1 MTRIMIVEDEPI
13 ISLDLEYT
21 LKSSGYEVCGI
32 FTSGESAI
40 ENIGSL
46 KPDLVLMDIALSGPM
61 KGIEAADIITKNFE
75 IPVIYLTAHSDKS
88 TVQAAKSSQPYGFI
102 NKPVSERDLYS
113 SVETAIQRFA
123 LEQKLKE
130 SEKLY
135 RTLIENALETILVIQ
150 DGKIVFKSP
159 SPRMLSGYDDE
170 EILSTP
176 FINFIHPEDRP
187 LIIEN
192 YRRRLSGE
200 VFQTSYNFRIITKSG
215 QTRRLEINS
224 SMITW
229 QNKPGLIIFLK
240 DVTDQIAAE
249 EALLKEQER
258 FKILTDSMPFG
269 IMILGSDAKIKY
281 VNPRFTEITGYE
293 SGELPDGGVWAVKAF
308 PDRYYRKMVLD
319 DYNNNLTG
327 GQPGA
332 NQSVKFEITC
342 KNGKIKT
349 ISFTRVQLENRENLI
364 TMEDITGQI
373 EAEKAYFE
381 STQKFTS
388 LFEKSHEG
396 IMIVDNDGTIIEI
409 NSAVEKITMMKRQ
422 DILWKPVWDVHL
434 SLMNWETRSGLDLES
449 YRKAV
454 ISALKNDDAP
464 WIGQITEV
472 SIFPPGGREKIM
484 QIMAFQIKT
493 GRGTMLGITMRDMT
507 ESRIIEKTLAE
518 KESTIEA
525 ILKSAPVGI
534 GFIRDRVL
542 ISANL
547 EMHRLLGYE
556 LNFLAGK
563 STRVLYPDEASYL
576 EAGKKIYENIAD
588 GTVEVDLKFVRGDG
602 RQINCRISLAAL
614 DPGDISRGLVASL
627 QKIPD

>member
-13 ISLDLEYT
+13 ISLDIEYM
-21 LKSSGYEVCGI
+21 LKSSGYEVCGV
-32 FTSGESAI
+32 FSSGESAI
-40 ENIGSL
+40 ENAASL

-61 KGIEAADIITKNFE
+61 KGIEAADIIRKKFE

-113 SVETAIQRFA
+113 SVETAIQRFI
-123 LEQKLKE
+123 LERKLKE

-135 RTLIENALETILVIQ
+135 RTLIENALETIMVVQ

-159 SPRMLSGYDDE
+159 SPRMLSGYDNDE
-170 EILSTP
+170 LLSTP
-176 FINFIHPEDRP
+176 FINFIHPEDRA
-187 LIIEN
+187 LIVEN
-192 YRRRLSGE
+192 YRRRISGE
-200 VFQTSYNFRIITKSG
+200 VFETRYSFRVIAKSG
-215 QTRRLEINS
+215 ETRWLEINS

-249 EALLKEQER
+249 KALLKEQKK
-258 FKILTDSMPFG
+258 FKLLTDNMPFG
-269 IMILGSDAKIKY
+269 IMIIGPDISIRY
-281 VNPRFTEITGYE
+281 VNPKFTEITGY
-293 SGELPDGGVWAVKAF
+293 
-308 PDRYYRKMVLD
+308 VLD
-319 DYNNNLTG
+319 DIPEGITWSKKAYPDADYRKIVMDDFLENMKSDS
-327 GQPGA
+327 PGEKPPA
-332 NQSVKFEITC
+332 IFEITR
-342 KNGKIKT
+342 KDGRKKT
-349 ISFTRVQLENRENLI
+349 VRFTRVQLEDGDSLI
-364 TMEDITGQI
+364 TFDDITGQI
-373 EAEKAYFE
+373 EAERAYFD
-381 STQKFTS
+381 SSQKFTA
-388 LFEKSHEG
+388 LFEKSNEG
-396 IMIVDNDGTIIEI
+396 IMIVDNDGRILEI
-409 NSAVEKITMMKRQ
+409 NSAVEKITMMKRP
-422 DILWKPVWDVHL
+422 DILGKTVWDVHFP
-434 SLMNWETRSGLDLES
+434 LMNLETRSGLDVDS

-472 SIFPPGGREKIM
+472 SIFPPGGMEKIIQM
-484 QIMAFQIKT
+484 MTFQIKT

-507 ESRIIEKTLAE
+507 ESRLIEKTLAE

-534 GFIRDRVL
+534 GFIRDRML

-588 GTVEVDLKFVRGDG
+588 GAVEFDIKFVRGDG
-602 RQINCRISLAAL
+602 KQINCRITLAAL